1 MPESNTSRGEIVIAT
16 VKGDIHDI
24 GKNIVK
30 TVLENYGYK
39 IYDLGKNVDPQLI
52 VDAAKKYN
60 VKLVGLSALMTTTVG
75 AMEET
80 INLLRKENV
89 DCKVMVGGAVL
100 TQDYADKIGADYY
113 TKDANQSVKV
123 ADLVFNH

>member
-1 MPESNTSRGEIVIAT
+1 
-16 VKGDIHDI
+16 
-24 GKNIVK
+24 
-30 TVLENYGYK
+30 
-39 IYDLGKNVDPQLI
+39 
-52 VDAAKKYN
+52 
-60 VKLVGLSALMTTTVG
+60 MTTTVG